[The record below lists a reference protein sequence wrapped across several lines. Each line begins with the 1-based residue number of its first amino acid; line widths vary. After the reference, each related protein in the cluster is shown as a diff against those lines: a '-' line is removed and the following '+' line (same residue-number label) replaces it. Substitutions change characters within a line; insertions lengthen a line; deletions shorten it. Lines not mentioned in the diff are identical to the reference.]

1 MKFKNKSLLLLSL
14 VLIFSVLLGPNV
26 RAFTTSV
33 YTDQFTNT
41 SLGDVQTY
49 SDGTGLI
56 TLTYTDPLKVGILA
70 IRLIHPNGSLT
81 AFDVSFYCNS
91 KSNCPA
97 ISYPL
102 GSNYLF
108 VIHKTTEF
116 NVDETTYGLV
126 VDWNGKI
133 LSRYYDKFI
142 MLIF

>member
-1 MKFKNKSLLLLSL
+1 MKLKNKFLSL
-14 VLIFSVLLGPNV
+14 VLIFYILLGPNV

-33 YTDQFTNT
+33 YTDQFTGAML
-41 SLGDVQTY
+41 SDVQTY

-70 IRLIHPNGSLT
+70 VRLIHPNGSLT
-81 AFDVSFYCNS
+81 AFDVPFRCNHPE
-91 KSNCPA
+91 KCPA
-97 ISYPL
+97 MSYPL

-108 VIHKTTEF
+108 VVHKTTEF

-133 LSRYYDKFI
+133 LSRYYKC
-142 MLIF
+142 